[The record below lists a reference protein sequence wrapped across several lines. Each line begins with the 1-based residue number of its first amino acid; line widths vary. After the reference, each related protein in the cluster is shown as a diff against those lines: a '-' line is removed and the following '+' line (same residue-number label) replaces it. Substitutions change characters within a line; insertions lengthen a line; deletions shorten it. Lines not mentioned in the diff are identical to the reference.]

1 MFYKKS
7 DVAILLVVI
16 IVAAA
21 AIVAYNHFAKQLPV
35 KAEIYH
41 NGTLV
46 KTVDL
51 TLGIDEIFSVPEVP
65 QVEFHLHPDG
75 KINFEKS
82 DCPDR
87 ICIKS
92 GKLGRAGQSAAC
104 LPNGLVLKIVPS
116 GREQKDDVDI
126 VIGH

>member
-1 MFYKKS
+1 MLS
-7 DVAILLVVI
+7 T
-16 IVAAA
+16 A
-21 AIVAYNHFAKQLPV
+21 AIFAYNHFAKQLPV

-46 KTVDL
+46 KTVSL
-51 TLGIDEIFSVPEVP
+51 ALGVDKTFSVPEEP
-65 QVEFHLHPDG
+65 QVVFRLHPDG
-75 KINFEKS
+75 KISFEKS

-87 ICIKS
+87 ICISS

-104 LPNGLVLKIVPS
+104 LPNGLVLKIVPV
-116 GREQKDDVDI
+116 GKEQKDDVDI